1 MYLGPDKS
9 DEEQDDGHQEDD
21 EYRHMISVVKV
32 SKDELEVD
40 GIHGL
45 EEAGP
50 VAGQMVG
57 LTLCPDP
64 HVVLEEYLDRATVR
78 GGRDRK
84 IESHRNPAAVPLLRG
99 GIEIITAW

>member
-1 MYLGPDKS
+1 MV
-9 DEEQDDGHQEDD
+9 
-21 EYRHMISVVKV
+21 SVVKL

-50 VAGQMVG
+50 VAAEMVC

-64 HVVLEEYLDRATVR
+64 HIVLEENLDRSTVR
-78 GGRDRK
+78 GG
-84 IESHRNPAAVPLLRG
+84 G
-99 GIEIITAW
+99 GE

>member
-9 DEEQDDGHQEDD
+9 DEEHDDGHQKDN

-40 GIHGL
+40 GILGL

-50 VAGQMVG
+50 VAGKMVC
-57 LTLCPDP
+57 LTLGPDP
-64 HVVLEEYLDRATVR
+64 HVVLEENLERFTVQR
-78 GGRDRK
+78 ERNRK
-84 IESHRNPAAVPLLRG
+84 IFRISPRPHGHPIPQTRS
-99 GIEIITAW
+99 

>member
-1 MYLGPDKS
+1 MDLGPDES
-9 DEEQDDGHQEDD
+9 DEEQDDGHQEDN

-40 GIHGL
+40 GILGL

-64 HVVLEEYLDRATVR
+64 HVVLEENLDRSTVR
-78 GGRDRK
+78 G
-84 IESHRNPAAVPLLRG
+84 EG
-99 GIEIITAW
+99 GE